1 MLKGQRIE
9 VYVGLLL
16 AIIAAAVRMRWWQ
29 TSLLVLVVAGISLH
43 LAATFPTN
51 RAVKTKLKALISLA
65 AIAIIA
71 FSYWRAREGRESVS
85 IPAPATTGESVSIPA
100 PANTAVDQPQHVVS
114 GVG

>member
-43 LAATFPTN
+43 LVATFPTN
-51 RAVKTKLKALISLA
+51 
-65 AIAIIA
+65 
-71 FSYWRAREGRESVS
+71 ARSQ
-85 IPAPATTGESVSIPA
+85 
-100 PANTAVDQPQHVVS
+100 D
-114 GVG
+114 